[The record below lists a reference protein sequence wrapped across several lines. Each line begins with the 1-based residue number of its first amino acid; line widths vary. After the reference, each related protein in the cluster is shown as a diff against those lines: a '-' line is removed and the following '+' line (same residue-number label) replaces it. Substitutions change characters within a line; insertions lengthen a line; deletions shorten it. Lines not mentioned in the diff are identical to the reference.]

1 MPALEAAA
9 AGIGIHCRCNRPHTL
24 FILSLMGFI
33 MKIHSL
39 CRLSGWYILFSL
51 LLSFAPAHAA
61 KTPATVAFLPFTV
74 NASKDMSYLRD
85 GLGEMLASRLSVE
98 AGVIAVDKKI
108 VDAALGAG
116 GKADP
121 KNLEALAGK
130 MGADYLLYG
139 SVTSLG
145 GGMSFD
151 AKLYSTAA
159 KSSETFYATA
169 AKEGDVMTAI
179 DGLAWSVLEKTF
191 GKKRPGGGA
200 VPPAAAVD
208 AESGAL
214 QTAHPD
220 RTFRASAGLGNS
232 SLLWSEGASQ
242 FFKTRNVPLSL
253 EGIAIG
259 DVDGDGALEVVMADR
274 EKVVAYKL
282 NEGRLVEFARIKPLA
297 RYKIHAVNVAD
308 LNGNGKAEIYISAAD
323 PTMPGSMGVEWN
335 GKEMAVIFVDA
346 RYYIRPVKVPGLG
359 VVLAGQKAG
368 SEGVAIS
375 GPIYILTQD
384 GSQLVGEERLPV
396 PAGVNIFDF
405 SFADLDGDGEWEV
418 VALDKW
424 NKLLVMKQSGKVLWK
439 SEERYGATKRYIG
452 GKSAL
457 QMTQQTG
464 AIRETTKVVDGA
476 EDVLFE
482 ELYVPSRILVTDV
495 DGDGVDDIIINAN
508 TPTWTS
514 LVRSSQIFESGTMVG
529 MKWNDVG
536 LQELWRTRKVG
547 GYVVDYDA
555 RSHHLPL
562 KDGVEQLYVG
572 VVAQGSFGDVLTAD
586 ESMLL
591 VYPLQFKAPE

>member
-1 MPALEAAA
+1 
-9 AGIGIHCRCNRPHTL
+9 
-24 FILSLMGFI
+24 
-33 MKIHSL
+33 MKIYSPCRVSCL
-39 CRLSGWYILFSL
+39 CILFSF

-61 KTPATVAFLPFTV
+61 EKHSAVAFLPFAV

-85 GLGEMLASRLSVE
+85 GLGEMLASRLSAE
-98 AGVIAVDKKI
+98 AGVVAVDKKT
-108 VDAALGAG
+108 VDTALGAG
-116 GKADP
+116 GKVDP
-121 KNLEALAGK
+121 HHLDALAGK
-130 MGADYLLYG
+130 IGADYLLYG

-151 AKLYSTAA
+151 ARVYSAA
-159 KSSETFYATA
+159 TKSSETFYATA

-179 DGLAWSVLEKTF
+179 DSLAWSVLEKTF

-200 VPPAAAVD
+200 VPQVAAVD

-220 RTFRASAGLGNS
+220 RTFRASAGFGNS

-274 EKVVAYKL
+274 EKVVVYKL
-282 NEGRLVEFARIKPLA
+282 NEGRLVEFAQIKPLA

-335 GKEMAVIFVDA
+335 GKEMTTLFVDA

-368 SEGVAIS
+368 TEGVAIS

-384 GSQLVGEERLPV
+384 GSQLVGGERLPV

-405 SFADLDGDGEWEV
+405 AFADLDGDGEWEV
-418 VALDKW
+418 VVLDKW
-424 NKLLVMKQSGKVLWK
+424 NKMLVMKQSGKVLWK
-439 SEERYGATKRYIG
+439 SEERYGATKRFIG
-452 GKSAL
+452 GKSAI

-464 AIRETTKVVDGA
+464 PSRGATKEVDGTT
-476 EDVLFE
+476 DILFE
-482 ELYVPSRILVTDV
+482 ELYIPSRILVTDV

-514 LVRSSQIFESGTMVG
+514 LVRSSQVFESGTMTG
-529 MKWNDVG
+529 MKWNGVG
-536 LQELWRTRKVG
+536 LQELWRTRKVS
-547 GYVVDYDA
+547 GYVVDYDV

-591 VYPLQFKAPE
+591 VYPLQFKAPEK

>member
-1 MPALEAAA
+1 MKNYLRCHLLFVSVFISFLFALPQLHAAEQ
-9 AGIGIHCRCNRPHTL
+9 
-24 FILSLMGFI
+24 
-33 MKIHSL
+33 HSL
-39 CRLSGWYILFSL
+39 
-51 LLSFAPAHAA
+51 
-61 KTPATVAFLPFTV
+61 VAFLPFTV

-85 GLGEMLASRLSVE
+85 GLGEMLASRLSAE
-98 AGVIAVDKKI
+98 AGVVAVDKRT
-108 VDAALGAG
+108 VDAALGTG
-116 GKADP
+116 GKPDP
-121 KNLEALAGK
+121 KQLEALAAR

-151 AKLYSTAA
+151 ARLYSVAA

-179 DGLAWSVLEKTF
+179 DGLAWGILEKSF
-191 GKKRPGGGA
+191 GKKRPGSVTA
-200 VPPAAAVD
+200 PQAAV
-208 AESGAL
+208 AATESAAL

-220 RTFRASAGLGNS
+220 RTFRATAGFGNS

-259 DVDGDGALEVVMADR
+259 DVDGDGVMEVVMADR
-274 EKVVAYKL
+274 EKVVVYQL
-282 NEGRLVEFARIKPLA
+282 NAGRLSEFSQIKLSA

-323 PTMPGSMGVEWN
+323 TAMPGSMGVEWD
-335 GKEMAVIFVDA
+335 GKQMGTLFEDA

-368 SEGVAIS
+368 TEGVAIS
-375 GPIYILTQD
+375 GPIYILTRD
-384 GSQLVGEERLPV
+384 GAQLVGEERLPV
-396 PAGVNIFDF
+396 PSGVNLFDF
-405 SFADLDGDGEWEV
+405 SFADLDGDGEWEI
-418 VALDKW
+418 VALDQW

-452 GKSAL
+452 GKSAM

-464 AIRETTKVVDGA
+464 ARRGATKVVDGST
-476 EDVLFE
+476 EVLFE
-482 ELYVPSRILVTDV
+482 SVYIPSRILVTDV
-495 DGDGVDDIIINAN
+495 DGDGIDDIIVNAN
-508 TPTWTS
+508 TATWTS
-514 LVRSSQIFESGTMVG
+514 LVRSSQVFQSGTMLG
-529 MKWNDVG
+529 LKWNGVG
-536 LQELWRTRKVG
+536 LQELWRTRKVD

-555 RSHHLPL
+555 RSNHLPL
-562 KDGVEQLYVG
+562 KNGVEELSVG
-572 VVAQGSFGDVLTAD
+572 VVAQGSFGDVLAAD

-591 VYPLQFKAPE
+591 VYPLQFKAQEQ

>member
-1 MPALEAAA
+1 ME
-9 AGIGIHCRCNRPHTL
+9 
-24 FILSLMGFI
+24 FI
-33 MKIHSL
+33 MKIYLLS
-39 CRLSGWYILFSL
+39 RLSFVSVFFSL
-51 LLSFAPAHAA
+51 LLSFTTAHAVE
-61 KTPATVAFLPFTV
+61 KHSVVAFLPFTV

-85 GLGEMLASRLSVE
+85 GLGEMLASRLSAE
-98 AGVIAVDKKI
+98 AGVVAVDKRT
-108 VDAALGAG
+108 VDAVLGTG
-116 GKADP
+116 GKPDP
-121 KNLEALAGK
+121 KQLEVLAAK

-151 AKLYSTAA
+151 ARVYSVAA

-179 DGLAWSVLEKTF
+179 DGLAWGVLEKTF
-191 GKKRPGGGA
+191 GKKRPGSVA
-200 VPPAAAVD
+200 VPQAAVGS
-208 AESGAL
+208 AESAAL

-220 RTFRASAGLGNS
+220 RTFRATAGFGNS

-259 DVDGDGALEVVMADR
+259 DVDGDGVMEVVMADR
-274 EKVVAYKL
+274 EKVVVYKL
-282 NEGRLVEFARIKPLA
+282 NAGRLAEFAQIKLLV

-323 PTMPGSMGVEWN
+323 TAMPGSMGVEWD
-335 GKEMAVIFVDA
+335 GKEMVTLFEDA

-375 GPIYILTQD
+375 GPIYILTRD
-384 GSQLVGEERLPV
+384 GAQLVGEERLPV
-396 PAGVNIFDF
+396 PSGVNLFNF

-418 VALDKW
+418 VALDQW
-424 NKLLVMKQSGKVLWK
+424 NKLLVMKQSGKLLWK

-452 GKSAL
+452 GKSAM

-464 AIRETTKVVDGA
+464 ARRGATKMVDGST
-476 EDVLFE
+476 DILFE
-482 ELYVPSRILVTDV
+482 EVYIPSRILVTDV
-495 DGDGVDDIIINAN
+495 DGDGIDDIIVNAN
-508 TPTWTS
+508 TATWTS
-514 LVRSSQIFESGTMVG
+514 LVRSSQVFQSGTMLG
-529 MKWNDVG
+529 LKWNGVG

-555 RSHHLPL
+555 RSNHLPL
-562 KDGVEQLYVG
+562 KDGVEELSVG
-572 VVAQGSFGDVLTAD
+572 VVAQGSLGDLLTAD

-591 VYPLQFKAPE
+591 VYPLQFKAQEQ